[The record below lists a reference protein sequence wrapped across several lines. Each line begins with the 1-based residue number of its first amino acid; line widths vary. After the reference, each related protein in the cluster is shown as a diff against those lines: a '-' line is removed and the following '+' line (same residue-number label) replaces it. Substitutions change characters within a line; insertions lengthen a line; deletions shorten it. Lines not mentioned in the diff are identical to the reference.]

1 MKKIKHAD
9 DTILNQYNNCRSV
22 RHECFLF
29 LETVLLKD
37 IVDIITNY
45 CYIAS
50 PTIFNDLAAQYLQR
64 IQNPKEC
71 QQLDLIS
78 FTVFNSIWGNVLYKI
93 KVDFKREVQN
103 VLVSDYSTAST
114 NFGVYIADLV
124 TRYVH
129 KYALVTDLFTTNK
142 TVVKELC
149 SNYDYG
155 ELWFQLENPDSFLQK
170 VLKLFEG
177 KGYGHGDLIYFSD
190 WRAQG
195 LCAILYVQETD
206 LFKIVSATDDKS
218 GSEYEMST
226 DLLPLIKN
234 NPKHLEGTSIEG
246 VFINGR
252 SYYLLSSNFVNSK
265 TRRTVIDGIQ
275 LCVCELDEID

>member
-78 FTVFNSIWGNVLYKI
+78 FTVFNSIWGNVLYN
-93 KVDFKREVQN
+93 VEVEFKEEVKN
-103 VLVSDYSTAST
+103 VLTTDYKSDST
-114 NFGVYIADLV
+114 NFGVYIADVV
-124 TRYVH
+124 TRYIH
-129 KYALVTDLFTTNK
+129 KYELITDLFNNNNSVAK
-142 TVVKELC
+142 ALLKE
-149 SNYDYG
+149 SK
-155 ELWFQLENPDSFLQK
+155 LWSLVENPEIFLQQ
-170 VLKLFEG
+170 VLKLF
-177 KGYGHGDLIYFSD
+177 KDKKYGHGDIIYFSD

-195 LCAILYVQETD
+195 LCAILHDGVES
-206 LFKIVSATDDKS
+206 FKIMSATADES
-218 GSEYEMST
+218 GSEYEMSN

-234 NPKHLEGTSIEG
+234 NPKHLEGTSIEH
-246 VFINGR
+246 VFLHNQTF
-252 SYYLLSSNFVNSK
+252 YLLSSTCVNSK
-265 TRRTVIDGIQ
+265 TPTVVIDGVQ
-275 LCVCELDEID
+275 LCVYDE